1 MDVSALPP
9 MPAAAAARTAAER
22 GVAGKP
28 ADPVQR
34 VSQEFEAMMVSQML
48 DSMFAGISTG
58 GAFGGGQAEKTW
70 RGFMLQEYGKAIAA
84 AGSLGIGKMVQADVA
99 RLYGEQAEGTA
110 R

>member
-1 MDVSALPP
+1 MSALPP
-9 MPAAAAARTAAER
+9 IPATATAARTVPDR
-22 GVAGKP
+22 GVAGRP

-34 VSQEFEAMMVSQML
+34 VAQEFEAMMVGQML

-84 AGSLGIGKMVQADVA
+84 AGSLGIGRMVQADVA
-99 RLYGEQAEGTA
+99 RLYGQQAEGTV